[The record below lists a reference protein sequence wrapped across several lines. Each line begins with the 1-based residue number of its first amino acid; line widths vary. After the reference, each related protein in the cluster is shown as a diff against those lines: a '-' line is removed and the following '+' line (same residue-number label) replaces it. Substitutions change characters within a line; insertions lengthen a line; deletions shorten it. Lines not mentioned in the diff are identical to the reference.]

1 MDIKNYEEMGYL
13 ITHWNEPNYYWMPYS
28 EIEKIM
34 KALWTDKAPRFIDLS
49 KYGYGIESSS
59 MIRWANKVVWIEWL
73 IASEIIKIE
82 DLDKREAVR
91 KKLFSL
97 KKAEKRIDYQ
107 VIQNVINTWYETRT
121 LSTEEMNERLQMIW

>member
-1 MDIKNYEEMGYL
+1 
-13 ITHWNEPNYYWMPYS
+13 
-28 EIEKIM
+28 
-34 KALWTDKAPRFIDLS
+34 
-49 KYGYGIESSS
+49 
-59 MIRWANKVVWIEWL
+59 L

-107 VIQNVINTWYETRT
+107 VIQNVINT
-121 LSTEEMNERLQMIW
+121 

>member
-13 ITHWNEPNYYWMPYS
+13 VTHWNEPNYYWMPYS

-82 DLDKREAVR
+82 DLNKREKV
-91 KKLFSL
+91 KIKLFKM
-97 KKAEKRIDYQ
+97 KKDGKFIDYSI
-107 VIQNVINTWYETRT
+107 IQNVIETGHESKA
-121 LSTEEMNERLQMIW
+121 LSPEEIAERNAR